1 VGSAV
6 SEGEREGG
14 GDDGVCCC
22 GRAGS
27 GVAVLSF
34 LACVFLAFFFDL
46 ETFFAIGAGASSS
59 AATESRLALRFL
71 SLFLPGRW
79 GVGKC
84 IVWGDPLVSLRVL
97 RGNWSDADQGM
108 YVCMC
113 LQTKRIQARLF
124 CI

>member
-1 VGSAV
+1 VPLSSRGSVGSAV

-22 GRAGS
+22 CASAGS

-34 LACVFLAFFFDL
+34 LACVFLAFFCDL

-59 AATESRLALRFL
+59 AATDSRLALRFL

-84 IVWGDPLVSLRVL
+84 IVWIDPLVSLRIL
-97 RGNWSDADQGM
+97 RG
-108 YVCMC
+108 Y
-113 LQTKRIQARLF
+113 
-124 CI
+124 